1 MRNLHAIFLR
11 TVATLALWLAL
22 AVPSAA
28 DAQSFLWEARD
39 GERRVFLMG
48 SMHIGRADFYPL
60 PEAIQAAFA
69 QSNALAVEADVSDPQ
84 AALIAMEKGV
94 YGKGDSLQQHLS
106 ADTVKRLQ
114 ALLPRYGL
122 NWELLTNL
130 RPFMLYSTLIMAEG
144 MRLGYDP
151 QAGVDLH
158 FLQKARERKLPIV
171 ELESIRFQMDMM
183 NAFADNE
190 MDALLRQTLRQIERD
205 TMGDELNRMTTAWR
219 EGDAPGILRIVEA
232 SFADDAKTRDAIMEK
247 INTRRN
253 RAMTD
258 KIEGFLKSDKTYFVV
273 VGALHLVGDEGI
285 VNRLRQ
291 KNYKIVQH

>member
-11 TVATLALWLAL
+11 TFATLALWLAL

-130 RPFMLYSTLIMAEG
+130 RPFMLYSTLVVAEG

-183 NAFADNE
+183 NAFSDAE
-190 MDALLRQTLRQIERD
+190 MDALLRQTIRQIERD
-205 TMGDELNRMTTAWR
+205 TMGDELNKMAAAWR

-291 KNYKIVQH
+291 KNYKIVQP

>member
-11 TVATLALWLAL
+11 TFATLALWLAL

-130 RPFMLYSTLIMAEG
+130 RPFMLYSTLVVAEG

-183 NAFADNE
+183 NAFSDPE

-205 TMGDELNRMTTAWR
+205 TMGDELNSMTTAWR

>member
-1 MRNLHAIFLR
+1 MTNLQAIFLR
-11 TVATLALWLAL
+11 TFTTLALWLAL
-22 AVPSAA
+22 AVPAAA

-69 QSNALAVEADVSDPQ
+69 ESSALAVEADVSDPQ

-130 RPFMLYSTLIMAEG
+130 RPFMLYSTLVVAEG

-183 NAFADNE
+183 NAFSDAE

-205 TMGDELNRMTTAWR
+205 TMGDELNSMTIAWR

-232 SFADDAKTRDAIMEK
+232 SFADDAKTRDAVMEK